1 MIRSIN
7 PFNGKVLAEIQVHSG
22 QKAEN
27 ILEKGS
33 GIYPSWKKISF
44 EERGRL
50 FLNCSGL
57 LKSRSAELS
66 SLISMEMGKRI
77 QESEAEISKC
87 AWLCEYYARSAEGFL
102 RDEKLPVNEGDAYI
116 AYDPLGLILAIMP
129 WNFPFW
135 QVFRFAAPTI
145 IAGNTGLL
153 KHASNVSQCALAI
166 EKLFIDSGFPS
177 GVFQTL
183 LFPASQMGRI
193 IEDDRVRA
201 VTLTGS
207 EDAGSRIAEL
217 AGRNLKKTVLE
228 LGGSDPFVILS
239 DADLEQAS
247 KTAVR
252 SRMINCGQSCISAK
266 RFIVESSI
274 SERFLENF
282 INALSTLKPGDPLDP
297 ATGYGPLARPDL
309 VDTLEQQVFTSI
321 RKGASLTFGGG
332 RPRGFSESFYPPA
345 VLTDVKPGMPA
356 FDEELFGP
364 VAAVTVAANEEEAI
378 ELANLSKFGL
388 GASIWSADPDRAA
401 RMARRIE
408 SGTVFINEMVA
419 SHPAVPFGG
428 IKKSGYG
435 RELSYFGIREFMN
448 IKSIWINR
456 ST

>member
-7 PFNGKVLAEIQVHSG
+7 PFNGKVLAEIPAHSE
-22 QKAEN
+22 QEAEN
-27 ILEKGS
+27 ILVKGS
-33 GIYPSWKKISF
+33 GMFSSWRKISF
-44 EERGRL
+44 EVRGRL
-50 FLNCSGL
+50 FLNCAGL
-57 LKSRSAELS
+57 LKGRSAELS
-66 SLISMEMGKRI
+66 NLISLEMGKRI
-77 QESEAEISKC
+77 GESEAEISKC
-87 AWLCEYYARSAEGFL
+87 AWLCEYYARNAEGFL
-102 RDEKLPVNEGDAYI
+102 RDEKLPVDEGNAYI
-116 AYDPLGLILAIMP
+116 VYDPLGMILAIMP

-145 IAGNTGLL
+145 MAGNTGLL
-153 KHASNVSQCALAI
+153 KHASNVSKCALAI
-166 EKLFIDSGFPS
+166 EKLFSDSGFPP

-183 LFPASQMGRI
+183 LLPSGQINRI
-193 IEDDRVRA
+193 IKDDRVKA

-207 EDAGSRIAEL
+207 EDAGSQVAES

-239 DADLEQAS
+239 DADLDLAA

-266 RFIVESSI
+266 RFIVEASI
-274 SERFLENF
+274 SDRFLEYF
-282 INALSTLKPGDPLDP
+282 INALSILKPGDPLDP
-297 ATGYGPLARPDL
+297 STGYGPLARPDL
-309 VDTLEQQVFTSI
+309 ADTIERQVFDSI
-321 RKGASLTFGGG
+321 RKGAGLAFGGG
-332 RPRGFSESFYPPA
+332 RPRGFSESFYSPA

-356 FDEELFGP
+356 FEEELFGP
-364 VAAVTVAANEEEAI
+364 VAAVSVAANEEEAI
-378 ELANLSKFGL
+378 KLANLSKFGL

-401 RMARRIE
+401 RIARQIE

-435 RELSYFGIREFMN
+435 RELSYLGIREFTN

-456 ST
+456 SA